1 MKVRILRT
9 YGNLQKD
16 QIIDAEGNQK
26 QFLLENG
33 IACVVPAKNDCNG
46 GCEECEDCKGKNKKS
61 QTATVN
67 SESMKVEEKKQ
78 STTVKKTVKKT
89 GSK

>member
-1 MKVRILRT
+1 MKIRILRK
-9 YGNLQKD
+9 YGNLKKD

-33 IACVVPAKNDCNG
+33 IACVVPAKNDCND
-46 GCEECEDCKGKNKKS
+46 GCDECEDCKGKNKKS
-61 QTATVN
+61 QPAKV
-67 SESMKVEEKKQ
+67 SAVSMKVDNIEQPQTKK
-78 STTVKKTVKKT
+78 KAVKKT